1 MSQKLRILSAAV
13 FMVACLTGDVLAT
26 NPAEQARPQNSVSRA
41 TADFVSAA
49 KKHKESVQALIPF
62 YEASLKT
69 ATEALEQRR
78 ELQAKGLIAKSEL
91 DTAERAITEAKTQ
104 LDQARQQLV
113 ESEQLIAEASA
124 ETARPALK
132 FGAKGRYMATPA
144 VMRYSGTGSWALTQA
159 STVKDFFAS
168 KFGRQLPVSALGQS
182 DTHNRLGFDHR
193 NSVDV
198 AVHPDSVQGK
208 ALIDY
213 LRGNGIPFLAF
224 RSAIR
229 GVATG
234 AHIHIGNPSHR
245 L

>member
-26 NPAEQARPQNSVSRA
+26 SPAEKARPQTPVSRA
-41 TADFVSAA
+41 NADFVSAA
-49 KKHKESVQALIPF
+49 RKHKESVHALIPF

-69 ATEALEQRR
+69 ATEALEQRKV
-78 ELQAKGLIAKSEL
+78 LQAKGLISKSEL
-91 DTAERAITEAKTQ
+91 DTAERAIAEAKTQ

-113 ESEQLIAEASA
+113 ESDQLIAEVSA
-124 ETARPALK
+124 ETAKPAVQ
-132 FGAKGRYMATPA
+132 FGAKGRYTATAA
-144 VMRYSGTGSWALTQA
+144 VMRYSGTESWALTQA
-159 STVKDFFAS
+159 SSVKDFFAS
-168 KFGRQLPVSALGQS
+168 KFGRQLPISALGQS
-182 DTHNRLGFDHR
+182 NTHNRLGFDHR

-198 AVHPDSVQGK
+198 AVHPDSAEGK
-208 ALIDY
+208 ALTEY
-213 LRGNGIPFLAF
+213 LRTNGIPFLAF